1 MKQHPEQRPHPRTLL
16 QATGAIAAGLV
27 LSLAAGTT
35 LAAEPTSKP
44 SAAECKKLAPSAKD
58 IGGDTNFSL
67 AVSRKKIDTVKKMLA
82 CGANVNLKTD
92 EGWYP
97 LHTAAYDGSAEL
109 IDLLVKQGAKIN
121 AKGDFQ
127 GWTPLH
133 MAVEGRN
140 AEGVKTL
147 LALGADRSI
156 KDASGK
162 TAYENAASSSDADK
176 KNLAALLK

>member
-1 MKQHPEQRPHPRTLL
+1 MKHPQRHQRQRTLH
-16 QATGAIAAGLV
+16 ATGAIAAALV
-27 LSLAAGTT
+27 LSFAAGTA
-35 LAAEPTSKP
+35 LAAEPVKKP
-44 SAAECKKLAPSAKD
+44 GAAECKKLAPSAKD
-58 IGGDTNFSL
+58 IGGDTNFSR
-67 AVSRKKIDTVKKMLA
+67 AVADKKIDTVKKMLA

-97 LHTAAYDGSAEL
+97 IHTAAYDGSAEL
-109 IDLLVKQGAKIN
+109 IDLLAKQGANIN

-140 AEGVKTL
+140 LEGVKTL
-147 LALGADRSI
+147 LALGAKRDA

-162 TAYENAASSSDADK
+162 TAYENASSSSDK
-176 KNLAALLK
+176 KDIAALLK

>member
-1 MKQHPEQRPHPRTLL
+1 MKHPKSQHSAQQFVRVLTAGVL
-16 QATGAIAAGLV
+16 TIAACN
-27 LSLAAGTT
+27 T
-35 LAAEPTSKP
+35 LAAEPLKKP
-44 SAAECKKLAPSAKD
+44 AAAECKKLAPSAKD
-58 IGGDTNFSL
+58 IGGDTNFSR
-67 AVSRKKIDTVKKMLA
+67 AVASQKIDLVKKMLA

-97 LHTAAYDGSAEL
+97 IHTAAYDGTAEL
-109 IDLLVKQGAKIN
+109 IDLLAKQGANIN

-140 AEGVKTL
+140 LDGVKTL
-147 LALGADRSI
+147 LALGAKRDI

-162 TAYENAASSSDADK
+162 TAYENATSSSDRKDIAE
-176 KNLAALLK
+176 LLK

>member
-1 MKQHPEQRPHPRTLL
+1 MKYPQHRHRAQ
-16 QATGAIAAGLV
+16 QAVRVIAAVVLTIAAG
-27 LSLAAGTT
+27 STF
-35 LAAEPTSKP
+35 AAEQLKKP

-58 IGGDTNFSL
+58 IGGDTNFSR
-67 AVSRKKIDTVKKMLA
+67 AVADKKIDLVKKMLA
-82 CGANVNLKTD
+82 CGANINLKTD

-97 LHTAAYDGSAEL
+97 IHTAAYDGSAEL
-109 IDLLVKQGAKIN
+109 IDLLAKQGADIN

-140 AEGVKTL
+140 LIGVRTL
-147 LALGADRSI
+147 LALGARRDA

-162 TAYENAASSSDADK
+162 TAYETATSSSDRKDI
-176 KNLAALLK
+176 AALLK